1 MIVFFIQFCLPI
13 AVALTVVKALM
24 PSIDGFGVLLASG
37 FIGGHGTAAA
47 VGSTLDTLGWAEGT
61 DIGMTFA
68 TIGILAAM
76 VHTVLGEPQIKRNVQ
91 AQPGTYE
98 R

>member
-1 MIVFFIQFCLPI
+1 M
-13 AVALTVVKALM
+13 ALTVVKALM
-24 PSIDGFGVLLASG
+24 PSISDGFGVLLASS
-37 FIGGHGTAAA
+37 FIGGHGTAAT

-76 VHTVLGEPQIKRNVQ
+76 VHTVLE
-91 AQPGTYE
+91 
-98 R
+98 

>member
-1 MIVFFIQFCLPI
+1 M
-13 AVALTVVKALM
+13 ALTVVKALM
-24 PSIDGFGVLLASG
+24 PSISDGFGVLLASD

-76 VHTVLGEPQIKRNVQ
+76 VHTVLE
-91 AQPGTYE
+91 
-98 R
+98 

>member
-1 MIVFFIQFCLPI
+1 M
-13 AVALTVVKALM
+13 ALTVVKALM
-24 PSIDGFGVLLASG
+24 PSISDGSG

-47 VGSTLDTLGWAEGT
+47 VGSTLDTLDWADGT

-76 VHTVLGEPQIKRNVQ
+76 VHTVL
-91 AQPGTYE
+91 
-98 R
+98 

>member
-1 MIVFFIQFCLPI
+1 M
-13 AVALTVVKALM
+13 ALTVVKALM
-24 PSIDGFGVLLASG
+24 PSISDVFGVLLASG

-61 DIGMTFA
+61 DIGLTFA

-76 VHTVLGEPQIKRNVQ
+76 VHTVLK
-91 AQPGTYE
+91 
-98 R
+98 

>member
-1 MIVFFIQFCLPI
+1 M
-13 AVALTVVKALM
+13 
-24 PSIDGFGVLLASG
+24 LLAAG
-37 FIGGHGTAAA
+37 FISGHGTAAA

-76 VHTVLGEPQIKRNVQ
+76 VHTVLE
-91 AQPGTYE
+91 
-98 R
+98 

>member
-1 MIVFFIQFCLPI
+1 M
-13 AVALTVVKALM
+13 ALTVVKALM
-24 PSIDGFGVLLASG
+24 PSISDGFGVLLASG
-37 FIGGHGTAAA
+37 FIGGHGTAA

-76 VHTVLGEPQIKRNVQ
+76 VHTVLE
-91 AQPGTYE
+91 
-98 R
+98 

>member
-1 MIVFFIQFCLPI
+1 M
-13 AVALTVVKALM
+13 ALTVVKALM
-24 PSIDGFGVLLASG
+24 PSISDGFGVLLASG
-37 FIGGHGTAAA
+37 FGGHGTAAA

-76 VHTVLGEPQIKRNVQ
+76 VHTVLE
-91 AQPGTYE
+91 
-98 R
+98 

>member
-1 MIVFFIQFCLPI
+1 M
-13 AVALTVVKALM
+13 VKALM
-24 PSIDGFGVLLASG
+24 PSISDGFSLLMPGG

-61 DIGMTFA
+61 DIGLTFA

-76 VHTVLGEPQIKRNVQ
+76 VHTVRE
-91 AQPGTYE
+91 
-98 R
+98 